1 MGVILLRGLNFSIE
15 GLIFSNVG
23 LFNILNFIN
32 KIEMNVR
39 KGLAEYPEIS
49 QRIPLRQK
57 RKRARPQ
64 INLTTSMEDLIY

>member
-39 KGLAEYPEIS
+39 KGLAEYPETAQSITS
-49 QRIPLRQK
+49 GQK
-57 RKRARPQ
+57 KKKKKT
-64 INLTTSMEDLIY
+64 LK